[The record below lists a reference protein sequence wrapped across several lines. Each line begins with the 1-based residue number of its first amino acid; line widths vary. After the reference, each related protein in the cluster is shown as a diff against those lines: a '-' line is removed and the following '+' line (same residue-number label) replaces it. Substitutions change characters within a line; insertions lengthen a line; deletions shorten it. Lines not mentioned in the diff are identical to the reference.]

1 MDSSRYQCRKSI
13 EENQRAR
20 LQALVSA
27 LLPKNPFHTR
37 KLRDA
42 GIEDNTLGLEDF
54 KDLVPFTSK
63 QELIE
68 DQRSHPPYGSNLTY
82 PMERYCRLSQS
93 SATGGTP
100 LRWLDTRESWNW
112 MLGCWR
118 QVFDA
123 MDITSRD
130 RVFFASSFAPFLG
143 FWTAFEAASQ
153 LGCLCIPGGGLG
165 SSARLA
171 MILDN
176 QVTVICCTPTYA
188 LRMAE
193 VAEKEG
199 IDLSDSKVTKVVVA
213 GEPGGSLPA
222 VRLRIESAWRG
233 ARVLDHHGM
242 TEIGPV
248 SYPCPSCLDTLH
260 VLESDYVAE
269 IVDPETGRPVLA
281 GATGE
286 LVLTNLGRLASPL
299 LRYRTGDLVRPR
311 ERKTCECGSWEL
323 ALEGGILSR
332 SDEMVVVRGVNLYP
346 SAVEEIVRTCGGIS
360 EYRVEIETQSA
371 LPQIRLQVELSGE
384 DPSRNSDHLSS
395 HLEKLLH
402 RTFGLRIPVEAVPA
416 GQLPRFEMKA
426 KRWFRR

>member
-171 MILDN
+171 SQEEIEVSPEEITEEIKKAAESMGQPVEKVQQYFSEPDQLAGLQADLRRSK
-176 QVTVICCTPTYA
+176 A
-188 LRMAE
+188 LA
-193 VAEKEG
+193 
-199 IDLSDSKVTKVVVA
+199 I
-213 GEPGGSLPA
+213 
-222 VRLRIESAWRG
+222 
-233 ARVLDHHGM
+233 
-242 TEIGPV
+242 
-248 SYPCPSCLDTLH
+248 
-260 VLESDYVAE
+260 
-269 IVDPETGRPVLA
+269 IVD
-281 GATGE
+281 GAKI
-286 LVLTNLGRLASPL
+286 N
-299 LRYRTGDLVRPR
+299 
-311 ERKTCECGSWEL
+311 
-323 ALEGGILSR
+323 
-332 SDEMVVVRGVNLYP
+332 
-346 SAVEEIVRTCGGIS
+346 
-360 EYRVEIETQSA
+360 
-371 LPQIRLQVELSGE
+371 
-384 DPSRNSDHLSS
+384 
-395 HLEKLLH
+395 
-402 RTFGLRIPVEAVPA
+402 
-416 GQLPRFEMKA
+416 
-426 KRWFRR
+426 